1 MSSFTGFPTGTLD
14 FLRGLRE
21 NNSRTWFAAHREDY
35 ERFSLG
41 RAREFVLAAGERLR
55 PIAPTIRAE
64 PRILDSIFRI
74 NRDARFTK
82 DKRPDKDH
90 LDFWFWEGDR
100 KAAVSGFFARV
111 SPDFVGIGAGG
122 NGFSQEQLIAF
133 RHALGD
139 PAIALELGQ
148 VAAGLSK
155 AGYTLSGEVSPR
167 SRFLY
172 VHLDEPAEEASRTTL
187 VDTCERHWRALSP
200 LHRWLVDHVQAG
212 DPLRMG

>member
-1 MSSFTGFPTGTLD
+1 
-14 FLRGLRE
+14 
-21 NNSRTWFAAHREDY
+21 
-35 ERFSLG
+35 
-41 RAREFVLAAGERLR
+41 VLAAGERLR

-90 LDFWFWEGDR
+90 LDFWFWEGGR
-100 KAAVSGFFARV
+100 KTAVSGFFARV
-111 SPDFVGIGAGG
+111 SLDFVGIGAGG
-122 NGFSQEQLIAF
+122 HGFSQEQLIAF
-133 RHALGD
+133 RRALGD
-139 PAIALELGQ
+139 PAIASELGQ

-172 VHLDEPAEEASRTTL
+172 VHLDEPAEEASRATL
-187 VDTCERHWRALSP
+187 VNTCERHWRALSA

-212 DPLRMG
+212 DPLQIG